1 MKSAQSEIEAV
12 EQKTRAAFAALE
24 QAGGRKQIADLAMV
38 AAQEARVREEEAAAV
53 ANAQAEA
60 VRTASQM
67 AAVRIEA
74 LAEGLGL
81 IAAGAVAW
89 RPEALGKPERIAFG
103 AQAPK
108 DTDARQAISETV
120 AVAGPLLTRLAKLVQ
135 VAVDAVLGRERRKL
149 ARDAAELAAV
159 RAEMGLPE
167 DGRLRRIRD
176 AHQILGSDDPGLG
189 S

>member
-1 MKSAQSEIEAV
+1 MRSASQAVAARMEAV
-12 EQKTRAAFAALE
+12 
-24 QAGGRKQIADLAMV
+24 
-38 AAQEARVREEEAAAV
+38 
-53 ANAQAEA
+53 
-60 VRTASQM
+60 
-67 AAVRIEA
+67 
-74 LAEGLGL
+74 AEGLDL
-81 IAAGAVAW
+81 LVAGAVAW
-89 RPEALGKPERIAFG
+89 RPGADNKPERMTFG
-103 AQAPK
+103 PQAPK
-108 DTDARQAISETV
+108 DTDARQAIAETV

-167 DGRLRRIRD
+167 DGRLRRVRD